1 MIDHGSSSTWGQV
14 LLDPNYRP
22 KNVFNSNK
30 NIGVLIFGFIE
41 FSPKHMVEAAEPP
54 QPNFGPHYRWFRVID
69 RSRRSIH
76 DQVDYWEGSLQLL
89 YHKFSLTMIDHGS
102 RRTLGPGPSRFRL
115 RIQKHDLLPLKQ
127 DCPTTV
133 CFIKFLPTCTV
144 EAV

>member
-1 MIDHGSSSTWGQV
+1 
-14 LLDPNYRP
+14 
-22 KNVFNSNK
+22 
-30 NIGVLIFGFIE
+30 
-41 FSPKHMVEAAEPP
+41 MVEAAEPP
-54 QPNFGPHYRWFRVID
+54 QPNFGPHYPWFRVID
-69 RSRRSIH
+69 RSRRSRH

-115 RIQKHDLLPLKQ
+115 QIQKHDPLPLKQ

-144 EAV
+144 EAVDGPQILYRASLVPGLGSCLGGLYLTKFTTGKVHCNFCILNFP